1 MWNFRQFM
9 AAAAVTPLGL
19 AAITGSAKPASYETI
34 NGSGSSWAYIAN
46 SQWINEVAPQG
57 LTVDYNP
64 DGTSEGRLDYMQGG
78 LVDFAASDL
87 PFDNGKDKLGGEPA
101 QHPSWGYSYVPDVA
115 GGIAF
120 PYHLEVHGKLIRNL
134 RLSGPTLMEIF
145 TGQITNWDNPQ
156 ITREYGS
163 KLPNLRIIP
172 VVRADAAGTTYFFSS
187 WMAHVFPRQWNAFC
201 DKVHPGITPPCGP
214 TEFYPSNWGDAKT
227 ENGSN
232 NLMDYISSSQ
242 ANGAIGYDEYAYV
255 LNTGYPALML
265 RNASGHYVTPTAT
278 DVTTALTQAEI
289 NENPQSPNYLQ
300 ENLDNVYAYKNPNSY
315 PLAYYGYLI
324 VPRSGTSLPPIFNAA
339 AGRSLSA
346 FIVYALCEG
355 QAKVSGLGFAPLP
368 ANLIQGGL
376 KEVALIPGH
385 ITVPPPSKCSDG

>member
-1 MWNFRQFM
+1 
-9 AAAAVTPLGL
+9 
-19 AAITGSAKPASYETI
+19 
-34 NGSGSSWAYIAN
+34 
-46 SQWINEVAPQG
+46 
-57 LTVDYNP
+57 
-64 DGTSEGRLDYMQGG
+64 
-78 LVDFAASDL
+78 
-87 PFDNGKDKLGGEPA
+87 
-101 QHPSWGYSYVPDVA
+101 
-115 GGIAF
+115 
-120 PYHLEVHGKLIRNL
+120 
-134 RLSGPTLMEIF
+134 
-145 TGQITNWDNPQ
+145 
-156 ITREYGS
+156 
-163 KLPNLRIIP
+163 
-172 VVRADAAGTTYFFSS
+172 
-187 WMAHVFPRQWNAFC
+187 MAHVFPRQWNAFC